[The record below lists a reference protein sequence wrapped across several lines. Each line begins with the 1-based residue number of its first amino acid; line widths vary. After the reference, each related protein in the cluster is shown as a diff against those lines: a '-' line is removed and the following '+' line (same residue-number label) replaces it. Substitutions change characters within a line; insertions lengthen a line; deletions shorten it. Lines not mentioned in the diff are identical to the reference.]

1 MTDDID
7 LFTQPLTPESRT
19 SFQRL
24 DDIERKLEDLSK
36 RVDECIEYIERN
48 RNRVPFEVMK
58 HVVHRIL
65 TGRRNS

>member
-24 DDIERKLEDLSK
+24 DDIEKRIQDLSD
-36 RVDECIEYIERN
+36 RLDECVAYIEAN

-58 HVVHRIL
+58 HMIHRIL
-65 TGRRNS
+65 TGRRS